1 MHKILTAAKA
11 EKLSL
16 SEFVVKKL
24 NESMNNSW
32 PDNFESLFG
41 AISDTSFAEVV
52 RLNYADRGGPHL
64 LDRIL
69 RKHWKA
75 TNKVLD

>member
-1 MHKILTAAKA
+1 MPQLLLHIDENTLHKIMTAAKA

-32 PDNFESLFG
+32 LGSFESLFG
-41 AISDTSFAEVV
+41 ALSDSSFAEVA
-52 RLNYADRGGPHL
+52 RLNYADDVARE
-64 LDRIL
+64 
-69 RKHWKA
+69 
-75 TNKVLD
+75 NF